1 MDTGRGEERVRCM
14 ERVISI
20 IHYTHR
26 IKEKNHEHEIVTEE
40 IC

>member
-1 MDTGRGEERVRCM
+1 MIDLTVE
-14 ERVISI
+14 VINI